1 MDAERT
7 LAELAA
13 DPDRLEDLPAEDL
26 PEVLAAVERV
36 RARVWMRMN
45 RPPEPSTNGNDG
57 PKEADQ
63 MLTVKDVAKRLSV
76 DPDWLYRRS
85 DSLPFARKLS
95 DRTLRFS
102 ERGLERWLET
112 RR

>member
-1 MDAERT
+1 MDAART

-26 PEVLAAVERV
+26 PEVLAAAERV
-36 RARVWMRMN
+36 RAQVWQRLN
-45 RPPEPSTNGNDG
+45 RPSKPTANGTDVEKEP
-57 PKEADQ
+57 DQ
-63 MLTVKDVAKRLSV
+63 MLTVDKAADRLSV
-76 DPDWLYRRS
+76 APDWLYRRS